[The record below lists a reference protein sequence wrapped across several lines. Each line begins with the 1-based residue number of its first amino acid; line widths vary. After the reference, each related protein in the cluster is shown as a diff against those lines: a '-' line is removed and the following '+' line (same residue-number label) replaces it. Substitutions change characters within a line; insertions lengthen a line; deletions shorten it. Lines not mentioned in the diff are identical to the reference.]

1 MPTTE
6 QMEIHSLSQ
15 LSTSIQQN
23 LSWIPCIYLKSTHFS
38 HPLIECETTNTICIN
53 REPSQTHSVNL
64 SLFLDESIYESNAL
78 SIFRSSVLNYPA
90 NAVLEIENLK
100 GLDDEE
106 HVIQLLKDAAADSGT
121 VLVIESVRKS
131 RR

>member
-1 MPTTE
+1 M
-6 QMEIHSLSQ
+6 
-15 LSTSIQQN
+15 
-23 LSWIPCIYLKSTHFS
+23 
-38 HPLIECETTNTICIN
+38 
-53 REPSQTHSVNL
+53 
-64 SLFLDESIYESNAL
+64 
-78 SIFRSSVLNYPA
+78 LNYPA

>member
-1 MPTTE
+1 
-6 QMEIHSLSQ
+6 
-15 LSTSIQQN
+15 
-23 LSWIPCIYLKSTHFS
+23 
-38 HPLIECETTNTICIN
+38 
-53 REPSQTHSVNL
+53 VNI
-64 SLFLDESIYESNAL
+64 SLFLDESIYECPPL
-78 SIFRSSVLNYPA
+78 SIFRSSEINYPA
-90 NAVLEIENLK
+90 NAVLKIENLK